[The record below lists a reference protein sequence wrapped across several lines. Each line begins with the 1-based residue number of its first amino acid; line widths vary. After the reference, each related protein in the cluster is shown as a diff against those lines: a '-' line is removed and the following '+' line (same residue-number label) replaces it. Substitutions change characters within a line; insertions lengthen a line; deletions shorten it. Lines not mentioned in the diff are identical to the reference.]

1 MCFNALISVALEGG
15 WRSGYERVNVILAV
29 IPFWHLR
36 VNLIGSQFS
45 CCLTNETETRPQG
58 GLEMVNRRCLL
69 VGSRASSEIAPEMT
83 ARNSA
88 VLGSWV
94 TRTREGAGNWGAP
107 ESSAPG
113 RGERRWL
120 QGPQIHAG
128 ILAPRP

>member
-1 MCFNALISVALEGG
+1 MWFNALISVALDGG
-15 WRSGYERVNVILAV
+15 WRRGCERVNVILAV
-29 IPFWHLR
+29 IPFWHLQ

-45 CCLTNETETRPQG
+45 CCLTDETETRPQG
-58 GLEMVNRRCLL
+58 GLEMFNRRCRL

-88 VLGSWV
+88 VLGFWV
-94 TRTREGAGNWGAP
+94 TRTREGAGNWGAL
-107 ESSAPG
+107 ESPAVG
-113 RGERRWL
+113 RGERRWV